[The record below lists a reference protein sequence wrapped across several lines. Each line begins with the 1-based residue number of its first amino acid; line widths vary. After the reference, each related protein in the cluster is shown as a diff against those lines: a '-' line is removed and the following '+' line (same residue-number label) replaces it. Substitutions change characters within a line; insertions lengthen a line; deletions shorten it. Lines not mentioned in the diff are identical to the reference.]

1 MILQITQHTLEQ
13 ASLSLYY
20 IDIGKGLVQVQG

>member
-13 ASLSLYY
+13 ATPSLYY
-20 IDIGKGLVQVQG
+20 IDIGMGLVRVQG